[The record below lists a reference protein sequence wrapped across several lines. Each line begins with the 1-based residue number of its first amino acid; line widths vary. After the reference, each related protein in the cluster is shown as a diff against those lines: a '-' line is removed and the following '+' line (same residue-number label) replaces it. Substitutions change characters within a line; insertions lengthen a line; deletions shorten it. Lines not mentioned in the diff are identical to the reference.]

1 MSETPTWFRALQV
14 TLGVLAII
22 LAVAVW
28 LFYTVAIFI
37 MILLFAVSLMIIGF
51 SGIFEGLDK
60 TLPGW
65 RRGLWLTLGL
75 LSIVIAFMVIAFP
88 LSGISLLIILLGIG
102 LLFNGFTGIIQGA
115 ADSELD
121 SWYRALL
128 VILGVLIIIV
138 SFFVLLNPT
147 LGTILWY
154 WPPYILPLPGT
165 SIPPLGFY
173 SILPSIGYVL
183 LVFFLSLG
191 FVVRGIQAI
200 LSGLRGKQ

>member
-28 LFYTVAIFI
+28 LFYTVAIFT
-37 MILLFAVSLMIIGF
+37 MIFLFAVSLMVIGF
-51 SGIFEGLDK
+51 SGIFEGFDK

-75 LSIVIAFMVIAFP
+75 LSIVIAFMVIVFP
-88 LSGISLLIILLGIG
+88 LVGISLLIILLGIG

-115 ADSELD
+115 SDSELD

-128 VILGVLIIIV
+128 VILGVLVIIV

-147 LGTILWY
+147 LGIVLWY

-200 LSGLRGKQ
+200 LSGIRGKQ